1 MPDWNGNKVEMRT
14 LPLNCSPTT
23 LLLTSNSSAA
33 LCQCAAVITLGL
45 WLGLVGKRE
54 MVEREREYEK
64 MGRSKTR
71 WKRRKMDRR
80 EGHRPTTSHSTLHS
94 VHLYTYLTAS
104 TSYPAN
110 SVTSTCTATN
120 HVFGILWLRKE
131 YQYMP

>member
-23 LLLTSNSSAA
+23 PLLTSNSSAA

-54 MVEREREYEK
+54 MVEREYEK